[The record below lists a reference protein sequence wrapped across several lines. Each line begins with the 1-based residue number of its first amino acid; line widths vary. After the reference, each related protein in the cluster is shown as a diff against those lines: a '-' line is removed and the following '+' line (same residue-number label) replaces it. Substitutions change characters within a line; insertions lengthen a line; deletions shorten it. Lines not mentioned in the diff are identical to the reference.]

1 MSDQEQQQI
10 TRDDY
15 DFPPGTVHLVDIHSE
30 LNVQK
35 GDGNII
41 LHPQPSSNVNDP
53 LRWSKTKRNLQFAL
67 LWFWGFM
74 LSLNLNFMVPYFA
87 EWVVDWNTTYTDI
100 GISIALCYLGLGVG
114 VVFIQPT
121 ALKLGKV
128 FAYNM
133 GTVLAIVTCIFGSQ
147 SSNIGYFHAFNIIAG
162 IAAAPVDS
170 LVELSANDLF
180 FQHERSTAFCALVL
194 ALYGGADLGP
204 VAAGYIADGLN
215 WRWSYYISIII
226 YVPMLL
232 LQLFWMEE
240 TTFRRSSNEDEEL
253 EDEILAQIKSHETA
267 KSGGESPDSKSQ
279 DKIEVDV
286 KSKPAKDDQVKLT
299 YWQKHKLYHTEQNDT
314 RSWSCI
320 FVRPMYLVTF
330 PAILWSGMIYG
341 FQMFWLSLTA
351 NTQSAIFSEPPY
363 NFSVNNVGLT
373 TLGLFVG
380 SVVGMFYGGP
390 FVDWFAIK
398 MAKRNNGILEPE
410 HRLHTM
416 IIPTIFNA
424 AGILAYGLGAYYGSH
439 WAISVV
445 IGLGLMGFAMS
456 SSGGICL
463 VYAVECYDKLASESL
478 VLILFIRNMIGMGF
492 SFAINP
498 WIAAQGMKKTTYAMF
513 ALSVAVNGSYIF
525 MVWKGKAIRRWSR
538 ARYEKITDPYYG
550 DIFGRSKR

>member
-1 MSDQEQQQI
+1 
-10 TRDDY
+10 
-15 DFPPGTVHLVDIHSE
+15 
-30 LNVQK
+30 
-35 GDGNII
+35 
-41 LHPQPSSNVNDP
+41 
-53 LRWSKTKRNLQFAL
+53 
-67 LWFWGFM
+67 
-74 LSLNLNFMVPYFA
+74 
-87 EWVVDWNTTYTDI
+87 
-100 GISIALCYLGLGVG
+100 
-114 VVFIQPT
+114 
-121 ALKLGKV
+121 
-128 FAYNM
+128 
-133 GTVLAIVTCIFGSQ
+133 
-147 SSNIGYFHAFNIIAG
+147 
-162 IAAAPVDS
+162 
-170 LVELSANDLF
+170 
-180 FQHERSTAFCALVL
+180 
-194 ALYGGADLGP
+194 
-204 VAAGYIADGLN
+204 
-215 WRWSYYISIII
+215 
-226 YVPMLL
+226 
-232 LQLFWMEE
+232 
-240 TTFRRSSNEDEEL
+240 
-253 EDEILAQIKSHETA
+253 
-267 KSGGESPDSKSQ
+267 
-279 DKIEVDV
+279 
-286 KSKPAKDDQVKLT
+286 
-299 YWQKHKLYHTEQNDT
+299 
-314 RSWSCI
+314 
-320 FVRPMYLVTF
+320 MYLVTF
-330 PAILWSGMIYG
+330 PVILWSGLIYG

-363 NFSVNNVGLT
+363 NFSVNNVGLI

-380 SVVGMFYGGP
+380 SVGMFYGGP

-439 WAISVV
+439 WAILVV

-456 SSGGICL
+456 STGGICL